1 MRKAAKS
8 QRSRSGAVWR
18 PILIALAGLA
28 LLAVIVFY
36 AAAYGWLG
44 RHEGPGVVSESAI
57 PAGIVAARTDARR
70 AAAERVGAERA
81 RQILFGDLHVHTT
94 VSGDAFFLSLP
105 MLEGEGAH
113 PQADA
118 CDFARYCSALDFWS
132 INDHAEFLTGRHW
145 RETIDSI
152 RQCNAIATD
161 ADHPDVV
168 AFLGWEWTQRGDTPA
183 THYGHKNVVLK
194 HTDDARIPHRP
205 IGSAS
210 SPGGLGGIPPTARL
224 ALILANRDRRTL
236 DLARYIQDLA
246 DQESCPDGVPV
257 RDLPP
262 DCLESAAT
270 PGALFAK
277 LTDWGHESIVIPHG
291 TAWGFTAPRGASFD
305 AQLSAEQHDPALQT
319 LVEVYSGHGNSE
331 EYRRFRG
338 VLIGEKG
345 ERSCPEPSTEYLPSC
360 WQAGEIIRA
369 RCLSSG
375 ESEKECEVR
384 AAEARRLHL
393 EAGQSGHLTVPGARA
408 EDWVDAGQCRDC
420 FLPAFDYRPRM
431 SVQYMMALRN
441 PEEGEATQRF
451 RFGFMA
457 SSDVHTARPGTG
469 YKEYDRREMT
479 EATGP
484 SADFPSFLLPE
495 PQEPL
500 ARSQPVDVSRLTGF
514 ARRDAERNVSFLS
527 TGGLIAVH
535 AEARDRD
542 AIWSAFQRRE
552 VYGTSGGRTLLWFDL
567 TNPPQGDSAPMGSAV
582 TMGRAPS
589 FRVRAVGALE
599 QLPGCPEYATT
610 ALSPERLHHLCRD
623 ECYNPSDRRKRI
635 TRIEVI
641 RIRPQTDAKEAVEE
655 LIEDPWRIFPCDGEA
670 AGCEIS
676 FSDSEF
682 PEAARD
688 ALYYVRAIEEPS
700 RAVNAANLRCE
711 YDAEGSCV
719 RVDPCYGSSLG
730 TPYQDDCLA
739 PVEERA
745 WSSPIF
751 VDFRR

>member
-1 MRKAAKS
+1 
-8 QRSRSGAVWR
+8 
-18 PILIALAGLA
+18 LA
-28 LLAVIVFY
+28 LLAAIFFY
-36 AAAYGWLG
+36 GMAHGWLG
-44 RHEGPGVVSESAI
+44 RHEGPGAVSDRAI
-57 PAGIVAARTDARR
+57 PPGVVAAR
-70 AAAERVGAERA
+70 AAAQHAAAGRLGAEPTK
-81 RQILFGDLHVHTT
+81 QILFGDLHVHTT
-94 VSGDAFFLSLP
+94 VSGDAFLLSLP

-132 INDHAEFLTGRHW
+132 INDHAEFLSGRHW

-152 RQCNAIATD
+152 RQCNAVAAD
-161 ADHPDVV
+161 ARQPDLV
-168 AFLGWEWTQRGDTPA
+168 AFLGWEWTQRSDTAA

-194 HTDDARIPHRP
+194 DTDEGRIPVRP

-210 SPGGLGGIPPTARL
+210 SPGGLSGISPTARL

-236 DLARYIQDLA
+236 DLARYIEEVTDP
-246 DQESCPDGVPV
+246 ESCPEGVPV
-257 RDLPP
+257 RELPP
-262 DCLESAAT
+262 DCRENAAT

-277 LTDWGHESIVIPHG
+277 LNDWGYDSIVIPHG
-291 TAWGFTAPRGASFD
+291 TAWGFTAPRGVSFD
-305 AQLSAEQHDPALQT
+305 AQLSATQHDPALQT

-331 EYRRFRG
+331 EYRSFRG
-338 VLIGEKG
+338 VRIDEKG
-345 ERSCPEPSTEYLPSC
+345 EPVCPKPSPEYLPSC

-369 RCLSSG
+369 RCLSEA
-375 ESEKECEVR
+375 ESDEECEAR

-393 EAGQSGHLTVPGARA
+393 QAGQSGHLTVPGARA
-408 EDWVDAGQCRDC
+408 EDWLDAGQCRDC

-500 ARSQPVDVSRLTGF
+500 ARSQPLDPSQLTGF
-514 ARRDAERNVSFLS
+514 ARRDSERNVSFLA
-527 TGGLIAVH
+527 TGGLVAVH
-535 AEARDRD
+535 AEARDRE

-567 TNPPQGDSAPMGSAV
+567 TNPPRGDSAPMGSVV
-582 TMGRAPS
+582 TMDRAPR
-589 FRVRAVGALE
+589 FRVRAVGSFE
-599 QLPGCPEYATT
+599 QLPGCPDYATSS
-610 ALSPERLHHLCRD
+610 LSPERLHHLCRS
-623 ECYNPSDRRKRI
+623 ECYNPSDQRKRI

-641 RIRPQTDAKEAVEE
+641 RIRPRANPKEPVEE
-655 LIEDPWRIFPCDGEA
+655 LIADPWRIFPCDGGSD
-670 AGCEIS
+670 GCQIS
-676 FSDSEF
+676 FSDMEF

-711 YDAEGSCV
+711 YDAEGNCI
-719 RVDPCYGSSLG
+719 RVNPCHGSSLG

-751 VDFRR
+751 VDFER

>member
-1 MRKAAKS
+1 MRKADESKRS
-8 QRSRSGAVWR
+8 QSGAVWK
-18 PILIALAGLA
+18 PILIALGGLA
-28 LLAVIVFY
+28 LLVVIVFY
-36 AAAYGWLG
+36 AMAHGWLG
-44 RHEGPGVVSESAI
+44 RHEGPGVVSEPPI
-57 PAGIVAARTDARR
+57 PAEIVAARTDVQR
-70 AAAERVGAERA
+70 AAAEKVGSKQGK
-81 RQILFGDLHVHTT
+81 QILFGDLHVHTT
-94 VSGDAFFLSLP
+94 VSGDAFLLSLP

-132 INDHAEFLTGRHW
+132 INDHAEYLTERHW

-152 RQCNAIATD
+152 RQCNSVATD
-161 ADHPDVV
+161 ASRPDVV
-168 AFLGWEWTQRGDTPA
+168 AFLGWEWTQRGDAPA

-194 HTDDARIPHRP
+194 HTDDARIPRRP

-210 SPGGLGGIPPTARL
+210 SPGGLSGIPPTARL

-257 RDLPP
+257 RELPP
-262 DCLESAAT
+262 NCRESAAT

-277 LTDWGHESIVIPHG
+277 LTDWGYDSIVIPHG
-291 TAWGFTAPRGASFD
+291 TSWGFTAPRGASFD

-319 LVEVYSGHGNSE
+319 LVEIYSGHGNSE

-338 VLIGEKG
+338 VLIDEKG
-345 ERSCPEPSTEYLPSC
+345 EPSCPEPSPEYLPSC
-360 WQAGEIIRA
+360 WQAGEIIRS
-369 RCLSSG
+369 RCRSAG
-375 ESEKECEVR
+375 ESEQECEAR
-384 AAEARRLHL
+384 AVEARRLHL

-408 EDWVDAGQCRDC
+408 EDWLDAGQCRDC
-420 FLPAFDYRPRM
+420 FLPPFSYRPRM

-441 PEEGEATQRF
+441 LEEEDANQRF

-484 SADFPSFLLPE
+484 GPDFPSFLLPE
-495 PQEPL
+495 RQEPL

-514 ARRDAERNVSFLS
+514 ASRDSERNVSFLS

-535 AEARDRD
+535 ADARDRD
-542 AIWSAFQRRE
+542 AIWSALQRRE

-567 TNPPQGDSAPMGSAV
+567 TNPPQGDTAPMGSAV
-582 TMGRAPS
+582 TMGRSPS
-589 FRVRAVGALE
+589 FQVRAVGAFE
-599 QLPGCPEYATT
+599 QLPGCPEYSTT

-623 ECYNPSDRRKRI
+623 ECYNPSDQRRRI
-635 TRIEVI
+635 SRIEVI
-641 RIRPQTDAKEAVEE
+641 RIRPQADAKEAIEE
-655 LIEDPWRIFPCDGEA
+655 LIEDPWRVFPCQGNA

-676 FSDSEF
+676 FSDPEF
-682 PEAARD
+682 TEAARD

-700 RAVNAANLRCE
+700 QAVNAANLRCE
-711 YDAEGSCV
+711 YDAEGNCV

-751 VDFRR
+751 VDFAR